1 MSYKVDELLLFE
13 NLTYLD
19 DNPPLTTILGSDGK
33 TLGEFINGINLEQIT
48 DNKDYGSFITGLD
61 WKNMLEAIKL
71 NPRMLEAKILETHLD
86 MAYGGGYGLSMVFL
100 NENTK
105 EAVVAFRGTA
115 TNEWTDDF
123 VGANLVDT
131 LQQINCLEWYKLIYN
146 RLHLENYY
154 ITVIGHSKGGNKAKY
169 ITILNDTVN
178 RCVSFDGQGFSDKF
192 MDHYKDRIAKRQ
204 SVIENHNIDYDFVNI
219 LMNDIGNKYYYQG
232 YNYGAGGFAES
243 HCPNTFFD
251 FSDLGIYQMRLNP
264 NGQAKE
270 MQVLS
275 QFINS
280 MIRSAYNDK
289 ERSKNNKLVGTLV
302 EKAFSIGAKELSP
315 SEFII
320 ILCDMVGDR
329 EYLENTAYLLS
340 YVIKYSKENKK
351 FLEALKGI
359 MAYFNQEGVCQTID
373 MISDLV
379 NSKKLNA
386 IIGISNFLI
395 VHVNKIVVNK
405 IQSIAK
411 KKYDIDLTKEQIQ
424 KVLQI
429 VSMIKANLKTLEINF
444 DGSDLTVSEDLEADD
459 KKIIDSLNIVV
470 LTGGLSN
477 ERNISLN
484 TGYMVSQELKASGH
498 NVILLDSYMG
508 YGDEEIVI
516 KNAFDDIERYSLQ
529 IDSIQDDIPD
539 LWAVKKRRV
548 DQSEA
553 YFGPNVIE
561 ICKQADLVF
570 IALHGSNGE
579 NGKVQAMLDL
589 LGVDYTGPD
598 FFSSALASN
607 KMISKNTFKNNNIPV
622 AKGYLVKKNKDIVEP
637 SEYNIEYPVIVK
649 PNNGGISI
657 GISVATDKNSLIK
670 AVNNAFK
677 WENEVL
683 VEEYIFGR
691 EFSVGIIDGKA
702 LPVLEVLTL
711 KSKDVSLNDKLDC
724 IKSKRCPANI
734 PDNLK
739 NKLQEAA
746 LTASKALGLNT
757 YSLTDFIVK
766 DDGSFVIL
774 ECESLP
780 ELNPHSYLAFMANE
794 EGMNFSQFCHKII
807 EMSIK

>member
-1 MSYKVDELLLFE
+1 MSYKIDELLLLE
-13 NLTYLD
+13 NLTYLS
-19 DNPPLTTILGSDGK
+19 DNPPLYTMHGADGK
-33 TLGEFINGINLEQIT
+33 TVGEFINNLYLEQLI
-48 DNKDYGSFITGLD
+48 DDKDYGSFIYGLD
-61 WKNMLEAIKL
+61 WKNILEAVKKKNKL
-71 NPRMLEAKILETHLD
+71 LDLKICETHLD
-86 MAYGGGYGLSMVFL
+86 MAYGGGYGYSMVFL
-100 NENTK
+100 DKKNK

-123 VGANLVDT
+123 EGANLVDT

-146 RLHLENYY
+146 RLHLEDYY

-192 MDHYKDRIAKRQ
+192 IEHYKDRILKRQ
-204 SVIENHNIDYDFVNI
+204 DIIENHNIDYDYVNI
-219 LMNDIGNKYYYQG
+219 LMNDIGKKSYYYG
-232 YNYGAGGFAES
+232 YNYRNGFTDA
-243 HCPNTFFD
+243 HCSNRFFD
-251 FSDLGIYQMRLNP
+251 FSDLGVYQIKLNP

-302 EKAFSIGAKELSP
+302 EKAFSIGAKEIS
-315 SEFII
+315 SNDFIVL
-320 ILCDMVGDR
+320 LCDMIGDR
-329 EYLENTAYLLS
+329 EYLENTSYLLS
-340 YVIKYSKENKK
+340 YVIKYSKENKQ
-351 FLEALKGI
+351 FLEAVKSILRN
-359 MAYFNQEGVCQTID
+359 FNAEDLCKTID
-373 MISDLV
+373 MISDLI

-386 IIGISNFLI
+386 ILSISNFLI
-395 VHVNKIVVNK
+395 SHVNKVVVNK

-411 KKYDIDLTKEQIQ
+411 KKYDVDLSKEQIQ
-424 KVLQI
+424 KVLQL
-429 VSMIKANLKTLEINF
+429 VSMVKVTLKTLEINF
-444 DGSDLTVSEDLEADD
+444 DGSDLIAKNDD
-459 KKIIDSLNIVV
+459 SSNENLLDSLNIVV

-484 TGYMVSQELKASGH
+484 TGYMVSKELSTSGH

-508 YGDEEIVI
+508 YGDEEIQI
-516 KNAFDDIERYSLQ
+516 DDAFSDKERYSLV

-539 LWAVKKRRV
+539 LWAVKKRRK
-548 DQSEA
+548 DQSES
-553 YFGPNVIE
+553 YFGPNVIQ

-579 NGKVQAMLDL
+579 NGKVQAMFDL
-589 LGVDYTGPD
+589 LGIDYTGPD
-598 FFSSALASN
+598 YFSSSLSSN
-607 KMISKNTFKNNNIPV
+607 KMISKNTFIKNNLPV
-622 AKGYLVKKNKDIVEP
+622 PKGYTIKKNQELVEP
-637 SEYNIEYPVIVK
+637 MEYNINYPVIVK

-657 GISVATDKNSLIK
+657 GISVANNKEELIK
-670 AVNNAFK
+670 SANKAFK
-677 WENEVL
+677 WENEIL
-683 VEEYIFGR
+683 IEEYIEGR
-691 EFSVGIIDGKA
+691 EFSVGIIDKHI
-702 LPVLEVLTL
+702 LPILEVLPL
-711 KSKDVSLNDKLDC
+711 KSKTTSINEKLDC
-724 IKSKRCPANI
+724 IKSKRCPADI
-734 PDNLK
+734 SDEIK

-746 LTASKALGLNT
+746 LNASLSLGLDK

-794 EGMNFSQFCHKII
+794 EGISFSDFCHKII
-807 EMSIK
+807 ELSI